1 MLPFRPLIAK
11 GIVPI
16 SGTPAQL
23 NRRTP
28 KQDHHRH
35 HHTDDDWEDWKQTVF
50 QLYIGEDRT
59 AEDVVETL
67 RRDFDFKARYTPS
80 DFRVFLRR

>member
-1 MLPFRPLIAK
+1 MLPSRQLIAK
-11 GIVPI
+11 GTVPI
-16 SGTPAQL
+16 SGTPVQL
-23 NRRTP
+23 NRRTS

-35 HHTDDDWEDWKQTVF
+35 HHTDDDWEDRKQTVF
-50 QLYIGEDRT
+50 QLYIEEDRT

-80 DFRVFLRR
+80 DYRVSWRR